1 MNRSTAGGSPQENG
15 EEQAGETDQTTVAGT
30 LVIAP
35 RAIEDVLLDSWA
47 PCHAKTIH

>member
-35 RAIEDVLLDSWA
+35 RPIEDVTFVS
-47 PCHAKTIH
+47 